1 MQRVHIIGG
10 KNHGKTTLIEE
21 LIRELQMRGLRVGTI
36 KHTHH
41 DHELDT
47 PGKDSYRHRQAG
59 AAVVGIVSKN
69 VTAAFVTVQPGAT
82 TNEARYQA
90 LEPLFATCDVVLVEG
105 DMETTAAK
113 LEVWRA
119 ALGTP
124 PRAAS
129 DSRVLAVI
137 SDDQVPANVP
147 VLPRSDL
154 TGVVD
159 WILTHCASCEHS
171 RRRTPFGTR

>member
-1 MQRVHIIGG
+1 MQRIHIIGG

-21 LIRELQMRGLRVGTI
+21 LVQQLRMRGLRVGTI

-41 DHELDT
+41 EHELDT
-47 PGKDSYRHRQAG
+47 PGKDSYRHRRAG
-59 AAVVGIVSKN
+59 AAVVGIVSRTM
-69 VTAAFVTVQPGAT
+69 TAAFVPVSDELESS
-82 TNEARYQA
+82 EARYRTLA
-90 LEPLFATCDVVLVEG
+90 PMFAQCDVVLVEG
-105 DMETTAAK
+105 DMHTTACK

-124 PRAAS
+124 PRAA
-129 DSRVLAVI
+129 DDPTVRAVI
-137 SDDQVPANVP
+137 SDDPVPIPVC

-159 WILTHCASCEHS
+159 WIITHRYGD
-171 RRRTPFGTR
+171 RR